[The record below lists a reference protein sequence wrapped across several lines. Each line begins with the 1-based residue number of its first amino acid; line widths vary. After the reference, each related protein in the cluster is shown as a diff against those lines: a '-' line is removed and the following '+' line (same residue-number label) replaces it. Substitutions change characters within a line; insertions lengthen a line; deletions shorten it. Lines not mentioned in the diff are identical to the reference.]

1 MNSPTNSHKIH
12 ARQARTTGKPHIPI
26 TEPAVGVAG
35 VAGSLKKCQFRLGKL
50 TLFYLKIDTFVLRN

>member
-35 VAGSLKKCQFRLGKL
+35 LAGNLKKVSVSIW
-50 TLFYLKIDTFVLRN
+50 KIDTFTVGN